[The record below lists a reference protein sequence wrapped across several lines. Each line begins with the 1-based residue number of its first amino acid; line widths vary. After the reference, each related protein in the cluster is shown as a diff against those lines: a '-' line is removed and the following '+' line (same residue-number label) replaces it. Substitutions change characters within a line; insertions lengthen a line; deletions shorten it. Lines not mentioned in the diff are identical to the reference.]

1 MNSISKI
8 ACISVLSLT
17 LSAGA
22 AWASSV
28 HIMVNNLN
36 IPSDDAYQSHGTTMV
51 PLNAVQ
57 SLPEV
62 SITWNNTTKAVV
74 IDRSGE
80 KTILKVGQKNTTIG
94 SKKITLPVAPT
105 LRNGRV
111 MVPLRFIADSSG
123 AYVSW
128 NPKSQ
133 TAYVAKAS
141 NEIKNKYTSDKL
153 NVSRGAAIKLP
164 KISNLKE
171 FTPKGYENLNT
182 DYYFPEGKSDSF
194 FIQEM
199 DVISC
204 YKINND
210 RVELI
215 WTARFDSTKKESSGL
230 SFLPYKLLEQDGQ
243 KPTIQNRVAHFSFMA
258 AIGEMSYSL
267 IDNNGKEINLGQK
280 PVDPANFFIDIPDE
294 QK

>member
-1 MNSISKI
+1 MNFVLKI
-8 ACISVLSLT
+8 ACISILSLT
-17 LSAGA
+17 LGTGA
-22 AWASSV
+22 ARASSAHV
-28 HIMVNNLN
+28 IVNNSS
-36 IPSDDAYQSHGTTMV
+36 IPSEDAYQSHGTTMV

-57 SLPEV
+57 NLPGV
-62 SITWNNTTKAVV
+62 SIAWNNTTKTVV
-74 IDRSGE
+74 IDRSGK

-94 SKKITLPVAPT
+94 SKKITLPVATT

-133 TAYVAKAS
+133 TVYVAKAS

-164 KISNLKE
+164 KVSNLKE

-199 DVISC
+199 DVISY

-215 WTARFDSTKKESSGL
+215 WTAHSDSTKKESNGL

-243 KPTIQNRVAHFSFMA
+243 KPTIQNRVAHFNFMA
-258 AIGEMSYSL
+258 TIGEISYSF

-280 PVDPANFFIDIPDE
+280 PVDPTNFFIDIPDE

>member
-1 MNSISKI
+1 MNFISKI

-22 AWASSV
+22 VWASSV
-28 HIMVNNLN
+28 HIIVNNLN
-36 IPSDDAYQSHGTTMV
+36 IPSDDVYQSHGTTMV

-62 SITWNNTTKAVV
+62 SITWNNTTKTVI
-74 IDRSGE
+74 IDRSGK
-80 KTILKVGQKNTTIG
+80 KTILKVGQKNITIG
-94 SKKITLPVAPT
+94 SKKITLPVDPT

-128 NPKSQ
+128 NQKSQ

-141 NEIKNKYTSDKL
+141 NEIKKKYTSDKL
-153 NVSRGAAIKLP
+153 NVSRGAVIKLP

-199 DVISC
+199 DVISF
-204 YKINND
+204 YKASND
-210 RVELI
+210 HVELI
-215 WTARFDSTKKESSGL
+215 WTARFDSTKKESNGL
-230 SFLPYKLLEQDGQ
+230 SFLPYKLLEQDGLR
-243 KPTIQNRVAHFSFMA
+243 PTIQNRVAHFNFMS
-258 AIGEMSYSL
+258 AIGEISYSV
-267 IDNNGKEINLGQK
+267 IDNNGKEITQGQK
-280 PVDPANFFIDIPDE
+280 LVDPTNFFIAIPGE

>member
-1 MNSISKI
+1 MNFISKI

-22 AWASSV
+22 VWASSV
-28 HIMVNNLN
+28 HIIVNNLN
-36 IPSDDAYQSHGTTMV
+36 IPSDDVYQSHGTTMV

-62 SITWNNTTKAVV
+62 SITWNNTTKTVI
-74 IDRSGE
+74 IDRSGK
-80 KTILKVGQKNTTIG
+80 KTILKVGQKNITIG

-128 NPKSQ
+128 NQKSQ

-141 NEIKNKYTSDKL
+141 NEIKKKYTSDKL
-153 NVSRGAAIKLP
+153 NVSRGAVIKLP

-199 DVISC
+199 DVISF
-204 YKINND
+204 YKASND
-210 RVELI
+210 HVELI
-215 WTARFDSTKKESSGL
+215 WTARFDSTKKESNGL
-230 SFLPYKLLEQDGQ
+230 SFLPYKLLEQDGLR
-243 KPTIQNRVAHFSFMA
+243 PTIQNRVAHFNFMS
-258 AIGEMSYSL
+258 AIGEISYSV
-267 IDNNGKEINLGQK
+267 IDNNGKEITQGQK
-280 PVDPANFFIDIPDE
+280 LVDPTNFFIDIPGE